1 MKLYIF
7 NPDTDMALASQ
18 EENYMAPALIR
29 CMAEDM
35 AAFPVWYATDSS
47 LVLAPSAYNI
57 DFLKQMQTLF
67 PLDVQIVTEVELPEY
82 AHVQPLPWGWNM
94 ALCRRLF
101 KGGIFA
107 GRLPAAGWLEAYR
120 QWASRRNA
128 VDVLQS
134 LVGSDGIKD
143 CQGSSLWLTDIE
155 ACHNAALAMHGHC
168 VFKAPWSGSG
178 KGLLWCR
185 DGFAFSARKWCERVL
200 REQQGIVAEPIYNK
214 VLDFAMEFYSSG
226 QGEVAFRGYS
236 LFETNSRGAYQRNL
250 LLPASAIED
259 RIAGFVSLLT
269 LIRVRERLQE
279 KLCQLYGS
287 VYEGFLGVD
296 MMVCRDMQGSFF
308 VHPCVEI
315 NLRMNMGIVS
325 LIFFERFMHPS
336 STGYFSVSY
345 YASNEELQREH
356 ASDQHMHPLVVSNCR
371 LVSGYLPL
379 VPVTPRS
386 RYRAYVVAATPSPA
400 PTE

>member
-35 AAFPVWYATDSS
+35 AVFPVWYATDSS

-82 AHVQPLPWGWNM
+82 AHVQPVPWGWNM

-107 GRLPAAGWLEAYR
+107 GRLPASGWLEAYR

-155 ACHNAALAMHGHC
+155 A
-168 VFKAPWSGSG
+168 
-178 KGLLWCR
+178 
-185 DGFAFSARKWCERVL
+185 
-200 REQQGIVAEPIYNK
+200 
-214 VLDFAMEFYSSG
+214 
-226 QGEVAFRGYS
+226 
-236 LFETNSRGAYQRNL
+236 
-250 LLPASAIED
+250 
-259 RIAGFVSLLT
+259 
-269 LIRVRERLQE
+269 
-279 KLCQLYGS
+279 
-287 VYEGFLGVD
+287 
-296 MMVCRDMQGSFF
+296 
-308 VHPCVEI
+308 
-315 NLRMNMGIVS
+315 
-325 LIFFERFMHPS
+325 
-336 STGYFSVSY
+336 
-345 YASNEELQREH
+345 
-356 ASDQHMHPLVVSNCR
+356 
-371 LVSGYLPL
+371 
-379 VPVTPRS
+379 
-386 RYRAYVVAATPSPA
+386 
-400 PTE
+400 

>member
-7 NPDTDMALASQ
+7 NPDTDMALASR

-107 GRLPAAGWLEAYR
+107 GRLPASGWLEAYR

-155 ACHNAALAMHGHC
+155 ACHNAALAMHGQ
-168 VFKAPWSGSG
+168 W
-178 KGLLWCR
+178 
-185 DGFAFSARKWCERVL
+185 
-200 REQQGIVAEPIYNK
+200 
-214 VLDFAMEFYSSG
+214 
-226 QGEVAFRGYS
+226 
-236 LFETNSRGAYQRNL
+236 
-250 LLPASAIED
+250 
-259 RIAGFVSLLT
+259 
-269 LIRVRERLQE
+269 ERL
-279 KLCQLYGS
+279 
-287 VYEGFLGVD
+287 
-296 MMVCRDMQGSFF
+296 
-308 VHPCVEI
+308 
-315 NLRMNMGIVS
+315 
-325 LIFFERFMHPS
+325 
-336 STGYFSVSY
+336 
-345 YASNEELQREH
+345 A
-356 ASDQHMHPLVVSNCR
+356 
-371 LVSGYLPL
+371 LVSRR
-379 VPVTPRS
+379 VCIQCKEVV
-386 RYRAYVVAATPSPA
+386 RASLERTAGHCGRTYI
-400 PTE
+400 